1 MKAPKVEPARAALRR
16 GAGDVMSEREESP
29 DGAIARRLRR
39 RAERR
44 GEVLWRRVGWRMKSD
59 SRTVP
64 DRNPMDCGKVRSHLL
79 GYPHE
84 LTPGLVGAVRAHLD
98 VCAACTHEQAC
109 ERTLTEILEQRLPQ
123 HPASLALKRRLAA
136 RWHAPTP
143 AQVPRWRQWT
153 RPLVPAFAV
162 ALALVVALP
171 LVYHERV
178 LMHQA
183 DGTARMVGE
192 AINDHLRVLSSQ
204 HPVEIQSGGIH
215 QVKPWFEGRLDF
227 APVVSF
233 DGDQDFGLE
242 GGAVGYF
249 LDRKAA
255 VFVYRRGLHLISLFV
270 FRADGLPWAS
280 RGSELI
286 GDLGYAL
293 VSDVDRAELRRLV
306 LNLPRPR

>member
-1 MKAPKVEPARAALRR
+1 MNC
-16 GAGDVMSEREESP
+16 EE
-29 DGAIARRLRR
+29 
-39 RAERR
+39 
-44 GEVLWRRVGWRMKSD
+44 
-59 SRTVP
+59 
-64 DRNPMDCGKVRSHLL
+64 VRSHLL
-79 GYPHE
+79 GLPYE
-84 LTPGLVGAVRAHLD
+84 LAPDLVGAVRAHLD
-98 VCAACTHEQAC
+98 VCAACTHEEAC
-109 ERTLTEILEQRLPQ
+109 ERTLTEVLEQRLPQ

-136 RWHAPTP
+136 RWQVP
-143 AQVPRWRQWT
+143 AAAQLPRWRPWT
-153 RPLVPAFAV
+153 RPLVSAFAV
-162 ALALVVALP
+162 ALALIVTLP
-171 LVYHERV
+171 LVYRERV
-178 LMHQA
+178 LVHQA

-192 AINDHLRVLSSQ
+192 AMNDHLRVLSSQ

-233 DGDQDFGLE
+233 DGDQDFALK

-286 GDLGYAL
+286 GDARVYTEVTRGFNVILWQVGDLGYAL
-293 VSDVDRAELRRLV
+293 ISDIDRSELHRLV
-306 LNLPRPR
+306 SKLLSAQ